1 MGGVLVASDL
11 DRTLVYSRAASRLP
25 EGSTTAL
32 RCVETYLDEPASFMT
47 EARGRGRRGGRAARP
62 CSSRSPP
69 APLAQLARV
78 RLPGA
83 SALGGRGQRRAPAPR
98 RRARP
103 RLARRR
109 GRRARRGRAAR
120 GGPRAPG
127 QAVMDP
133 AWTLSL
139 RVADE
144 LFCYAVV
151 RLADLPADV
160 VPGARGVGG
169 RPRLAGVGAGPQGL
183 RRPGVAHQVRRRP
196 RARRPPGRRDG
207 PRRRRLPA
215 RRGPARGGRPRGHAR
230 RTASC
235 RPPAGRAP
243 HVDVTPRDGV
253 LGGEDV
259 ATWFLAQV
267 RAASPAAS
275 TTVPA
280 APAR

>member
-1 MGGVLVASDL
+1 
-11 DRTLVYSRAASRLP
+11 
-25 EGSTTAL
+25 
-32 RCVETYLDEPASFMT
+32 
-47 EARGRGRRGGRAARP
+47 
-62 CSSRSPP
+62 
-69 APLAQLARV
+69 
-78 RLPGA
+78 
-83 SALGGRGQRRAPAPR
+83 
-98 RRARP
+98 
-103 RLARRR
+103 
-109 GRRARRGRAAR
+109 
-120 GGPRAPG
+120 
-127 QAVMDP
+127 MDP

-160 VPGARGVGG
+160 VPALVAWAGARGWRVSVQG
-169 RPRLAGVGAGPQGL
+169 RKVYAVPASLTKSAAVRELADRLGSGTVLAAGDSLLDADL
-183 RRPGVAHQVRRRP
+183 LEAADLGVMPAHGELS
-196 RARRPPGRRDG
+196 ATGW
-207 PRRRRLPA
+207 A
-215 RRGPARGGRPRGHAR
+215 
-230 RTASC
+230 
-235 RPPAGRAP
+235 AP